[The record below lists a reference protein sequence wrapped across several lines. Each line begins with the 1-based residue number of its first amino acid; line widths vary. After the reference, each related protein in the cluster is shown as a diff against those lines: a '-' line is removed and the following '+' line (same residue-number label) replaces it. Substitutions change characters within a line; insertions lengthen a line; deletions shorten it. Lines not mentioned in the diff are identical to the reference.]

1 MAGQSHRK
9 MQCQDFGYKISDLFF
24 KLIIAVFFG
33 GGGGVINRKSGL
45 VVVVV
50 VVVAGEGV
58 SGRGRL
64 GLTLLLGEG
73 RALRRRALMEGD
85 VAVLC

>member
-45 VVVVV
+45 VVILPVLPVGGVAVVV
-50 VVVAGEGV
+50 TA
-58 SGRGRL
+58 
-64 GLTLLLGEG
+64 T
-73 RALRRRALMEGD
+73 
-85 VAVLC
+85 